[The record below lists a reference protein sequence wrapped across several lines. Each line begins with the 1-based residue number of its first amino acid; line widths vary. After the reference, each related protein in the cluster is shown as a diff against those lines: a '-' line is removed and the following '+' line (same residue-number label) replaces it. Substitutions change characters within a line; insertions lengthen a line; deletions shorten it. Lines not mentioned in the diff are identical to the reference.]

1 MKLFP
6 KKKTKAEQSRLDA
19 LKATKLVIQHQ
30 IDMISKNGHFSHT
43 KTIRKE
49 FMDGRDLAKDI
60 VPVLQSEFEK
70 DGYIVTIE
78 NDKFIINW

>member
-1 MKLFP
+1 MKLFT
-6 KKKTKAEQSRLDA
+6 KNKTKAEQSRLDA
-19 LKATKLVIQHQ
+19 LKATKVIIQHQ

-70 DGYIVTIE
+70 DGYTVTIE
-78 NDKFIINW
+78 NDNFIINW